1 MKTKQEILD
10 YLTLRLVTL
19 YCISTN
25 LCDLLREEKDIDKFN
40 KLSNELNIV
49 NNKLSLLI
57 SIDNYINKKEVK

>member
-10 YLTLRLVTL
+10 YLTLRLMTL
-19 YCISTN
+19 YTISTN
-25 LCDLLREEKDIDKFN
+25 LCELLQKEKDIDKFN

-57 SIDNYINKKEVK
+57 SIDNYINEEEVK